1 MESLVSQSR
10 NPDPGQRGWQYTPL
24 HRLDWC
30 KYCVP
35 AIAAIFWAQTNLTKM
50 VQRVGEFKLFHTCTR
65 DALEV
70 IAVLLIV

>member
-1 MESLVSQSR
+1 
-10 NPDPGQRGWQYTPL
+10 
-24 HRLDWC
+24 
-30 KYCVP
+30 VP

-70 IAVLLIV
+70 IAVLLIVYGHVLLRNFCYTM